1 MAVVRTLPIA
11 PFTIVNLVA
20 GASQIRFTDYVLGTL
35 LGMAPGILAVTI
47 FTDRLLA
54 FLKHPDL
61 VNILAMVGALI
72 FLALATRWLKRR
84 LT

>member
-1 MAVVRTLPIA
+1 
-11 PFTIVNLVA
+11 
-20 GASQIRFTDYVLGTL
+20 
-35 LGMAPGILAVTI
+35 MAPGILAVTI